1 MNLSFKPLHPLF
13 AAEASGF
20 DLTRPLSPDQVRQV
34 DDGMNRYAVLV
45 FRNQPLDQDQQIAFA
60 KSLGPL
66 DLGLRKLKR
75 NPHRFK
81 HEELIDISNVGMD
94 GEVTARDH
102 AKVVGN
108 VATQLWHSDSSFQ
121 RPRARYSM
129 LQAVTLPS
137 WGGETE
143 FADLRA
149 AYDGLPDRLKT
160 EVEGRTAE
168 HYALHSRF
176 MLGDTNYTEEQK
188 NSIPAA
194 EWPLVDT
201 HAGSRRKLLFVGIH
215 CQRIPGMTLPEG
227 RMLIMDLL
235 EHATQP
241 RFVYQHQWQVSDL
254 VIWDNRATLHRGRR
268 FDFSER
274 RELRRTTTED
284 VAPDPPSS
292 AQMAA

>member
-1 MNLSFKPLHPLF
+1 MPLHCKPLHPLF
-13 AAEASGF
+13 AAEAGGF
-20 DLTRPLSPDQVRQV
+20 DLSQALTPDQVREI
-34 DDGMNRYAVLV
+34 DAGMNRFAVLV
-45 FRNQPLDQDQQIAFA
+45 FRNQPLDQDQQVNFA

-81 HEELIDISNVGMD
+81 HEELIDISNVGVD

-108 VATQLWHSDSSFQ
+108 IANQLWHSDSSFQ

-129 LQAVTLPS
+129 LQAIHLTS

-149 AYDGLPDRLKT
+149 AYDGLPDRTKHELDGVK
-160 EVEGRTAE
+160 AE

-176 MLGDTNYTEEQK
+176 MLGDTHYSDEQK
-188 NSIPAA
+188 NSLPPV
-194 EWPLVDT
+194 EWPLVET
-201 HAGSRRKLLFVGIH
+201 HAGSGRKLLYVGIH

-241 RFVYQHQWQVSDL
+241 KYVYRHEWQVGDL
-254 VIWDNRATLHRGRR
+254 VIWDNRATVHRGRR
-268 FDFSER
+268 FDLTER

-284 VAPDPPSS
+284 VDAVPRRV
-292 AQMAA
+292 AA

>member
-1 MNLSFKPLHPLF
+1 MPLHCKPLHPLF
-13 AAEASGF
+13 AAEAGGF
-20 DLTRPLSPDQVRQV
+20 DLSQALTPDQVREI
-34 DDGMNRYAVLV
+34 DAGMNRFAVLV
-45 FRNQPLDQDQQIAFA
+45 FRNQPLDQDQQVNFA

-81 HEELIDISNVGMD
+81 HEELIDISNVGVD

-108 VATQLWHSDSSFQ
+108 IANQLWHSDSSFQ

-129 LQAVTLPS
+129 LQAIHLTS

-149 AYDGLPDRLKT
+149 AYDGLPDRTKHEL
-160 EVEGRTAE
+160 EGVKAE

-176 MLGDTNYTEEQK
+176 MLGDTHYSDEQK
-188 NSIPAA
+188 NSLPPV
-194 EWPLVDT
+194 EWPLVET
-201 HAGSRRKLLFVGIH
+201 HAGSGRKLLYVGIH

-241 RFVYQHQWQVSDL
+241 KYVYRHEWQVGDL
-254 VIWDNRATLHRGRR
+254 VIWDNRATVHRGRR
-268 FDFSER
+268 FDLTER

-284 VAPDPPSS
+284 VDAVPRRV
-292 AQMAA
+292 AA

>member
-1 MNLSFKPLHPLF
+1 MPLHFKPLHPLF
-13 AAEASGF
+13 AAEAGGF
-20 DLTRPLSPDQVRQV
+20 DLSQPLTPDQVREI
-34 DDGMNRYAVLV
+34 DEGMNRFAVLV
-45 FRNQPLDQDQQIAFA
+45 FRNQPLDQDQQVNFA

-66 DLGLRKLKR
+66 DFGLRKLKR

-81 HEELIDISNVGMD
+81 HEELIDISNVGVD

-108 VATQLWHSDSSFQ
+108 IANQLWHSDSSFQ

-129 LQAVTLPS
+129 LQAIHLTS

-149 AYDGLPDRLKT
+149 AYDGLPDRMKLEIDGLK
-160 EVEGRTAE
+160 AE
-168 HYALHSRF
+168 HYALHSRL
-176 MLGDTNYTEEQK
+176 MLGDTHYSDEQK
-188 NSIPAA
+188 NALPPV
-194 EWPLVDT
+194 EWPLVET
-201 HAGSRRKLLFVGIH
+201 HPGSGRKLLFVGIH

-241 RFVYQHQWQVSDL
+241 KYVYRHAWQVGDL
-254 VIWDNRATLHRGRR
+254 VIWDNRATVHRGRR
-268 FDFSER
+268 FDVTER

-284 VAPDPPSS
+284 VDAVP
-292 AQMAA
+292 QRAAA